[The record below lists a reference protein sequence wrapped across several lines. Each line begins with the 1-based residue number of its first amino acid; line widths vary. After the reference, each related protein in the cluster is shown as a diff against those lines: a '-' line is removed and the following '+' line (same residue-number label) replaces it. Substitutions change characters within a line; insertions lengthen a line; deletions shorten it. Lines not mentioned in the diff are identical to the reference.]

1 MLASH
6 DPVRERRA
14 SSVPLLGRGARHAGG
29 AVASRTIR
37 HPCRR
42 HPDCTVHGDIL
53 AAAGAAFET
62 DRDDTTAPA
71 WHWCDRVG
79 SHSSLLCMMPPTNSH
94 ECHGDPI
101 GGPSRDGKILM
112 TEFTRPGQVPYR
124 CLQSRSMSCISIR
137 TWR

>member
-6 DPVRERRA
+6 DPVRERACILCAIVGPWRP
-14 SSVPLLGRGARHAGG
+14 SS
-29 AVASRTIR
+29 

-62 DRDDTTAPA
+62 NRDDTTAPA

-94 ECHGDPI
+94 GDPI
-101 GGPSRDGKILM
+101 GGSSRDGEILM
-112 TEFTRPGQVPYR
+112 IEFTRPGQVPYR